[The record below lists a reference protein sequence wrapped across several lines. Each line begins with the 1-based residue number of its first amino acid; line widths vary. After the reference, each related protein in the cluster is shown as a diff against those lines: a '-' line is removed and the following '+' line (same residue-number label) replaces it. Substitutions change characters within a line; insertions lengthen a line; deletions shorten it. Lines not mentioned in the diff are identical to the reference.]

1 MVVGRERNALR
12 LVAVDAVAYR
22 LGLTP
27 GLAFADARARVPV
40 LRVSEQ
46 DAGAD
51 HALMERIADWC
62 ERFTPSLA
70 RDDPDGLML
79 DVTGVAH
86 LFGGEDGLM
95 DEVTTRFE
103 KQGFALRTALAG
115 TAMAARAL
123 CRFGRG
129 GRVPPHGEAGAVAGL
144 PVEALEAGLET
155 ELALRRAGL
164 ATLADL
170 AARPRKPLA
179 ARFSTALTDRL
190 AAMLGEIDRPLVPRR
205 PQPLLHAE
213 MGFADP
219 IGLTDDIAAALETL
233 ARRLCADL
241 TRRAQGGR
249 VFEAGFFRAD
259 GAVRRIELLCGEAL
273 RDPAVLLR
281 LLLLRIEALPD
292 PLDPGFGFDA
302 IRLAVL
308 GAEEAQPAQARL
320 DGSGETALALSGLRD
335 RLAARLGSAAVQRFV
350 PANSHIPERAVA
362 AVPALSD
369 RSGAGHWRTVQKVP
383 TRPLHLFHPPQP
395 IEATAEIPD
404 SAPRRFYWRG
414 AAYDVVRAEGPERI
428 ASEWWRPGED
438 SRSRDYFRVEDRN
451 GRRFWLF
458 RHGLYERTEGEVRWY
473 IQGLFA

>member
-1 MVVGRERNALR
+1 VVGRERNSLR
-12 LVAVDAVAYR
+12 IVAVDAVAYKE
-22 LGLTP
+22 GLTP

-40 LRVSEQ
+40 LRVSET

-62 ERFTPSLA
+62 ERFTPNLC
-70 RDDPDGLML
+70 RDDPDGLVL

-86 LFGGEDGLM
+86 LFGGEGGLM
-95 DEVTTRFE
+95 GEVTTRLVG
-103 KQGFALRTALAG
+103 QGFALRTALAG
-115 TAMAARAL
+115 TAVAARAL

-129 GRVPPHGEAGAVAGL
+129 GRVPPRGEAEAVSHL

-155 ELALRRAGL
+155 ELALKRAGL
-164 ATLADL
+164 ITLADL
-170 AARPRKPLA
+170 AVRPRKPLA
-179 ARFSTALTDRL
+179 ARFSAALTDRL
-190 AAMLGEIDRPLVPRR
+190 AAVLGEVDRPIVPRR
-205 PQPLLHAE
+205 PQPLLYSE
-213 MGFADP
+213 TGFAEP
-219 IGLTDDIAAALETL
+219 IGLMDDIAAALENL

-241 TRRAQGGR
+241 AHKALGGR
-249 VFEAGFFRAD
+249 VFEASFFRAD
-259 GAVRRIELLCGEAL
+259 GAVRRIELLCGQAL
-273 RDPAVLLR
+273 RDPASLLR
-281 LLLLRIEALPD
+281 LLLMRIDALAD

-302 IRLAVL
+302 VRLAVL
-308 GAEEAQPAQARL
+308 GADEAQPAQGRL
-320 DGSGETALALSGLRD
+320 DGSEETALALSGLRD

-350 PANSHIPERAVA
+350 PANSHIPERAVSG
-362 AVPALSD
+362 VPALSD
-369 RSGAGHWRTVQKVP
+369 RTGSGRWRTVQPVP

-414 AAYDVVRAEGPERI
+414 TAYDVVRAEGPERI
-428 ASEWWRPGED
+428 AAEWWRPGED
-438 SRSRDYFRVEDRN
+438 SRSRDYFRVEDRD